1 MDKVRLGTLMGA
13 PGYPSLVEKTLVYL
27 TESMSANL
35 ILTLFYSWCD
45 VLEWKINPIKFKST

>member
-1 MDKVRLGTLMGA
+1 MGA
-13 PGYPSLVEKTLVYL
+13 PSYPFLVEKTLVYL

-45 VLEWKINPIKFKST
+45 VLEWKINPMKFKST

>member
-1 MDKVRLGTLMGA
+1 MGA
-13 PGYPSLVEKTLVYL
+13 PSYRFLFEKTLVYL
-27 TESMSANL
+27 TESMLANL